1 MAMLATTLPSTNAG
15 LSKPS
20 SYQTM
25 GRRTHTSKQFRGVSG
40 DLVRLRRVTVQCGG
54 KTAAPDSARQM
65 NDYVVFYT
73 VPCSREAQTDNIL
86 SVADAIRVMFI
97 GLLVSMQEKR
107 QKELE
112 KMPIRKLKP

>member
-1 MAMLATTLPSTNAG
+1 MNGWSC
-15 LSKPS
+15 S
-20 SYQTM
+20 S
-25 GRRTHTSKQFRGVSG
+25 
-40 DLVRLRRVTVQCGG
+40 
-54 KTAAPDSARQM
+54 RQ

-112 KMPIRKLKP
+112 KMPIRKLKPLLRDCGLSVEGKKTDLVERLMHRELVSDASRRAGAFSATCMFSHCYIA